1 MKSKVRIPKRAWIL
15 VHMALLAWVAW
26 IVAGITT
33 GYFGEKMAEATYQ
46 PNSTNTYKM
55 SPLDPSSTNLA
66 KDFTRIMEGNIF
78 NPAQRGVEV
87 YQETDTFADPTS
99 GEYQNATK
107 TTLPVTLVGTVI
119 SHDRRRSIAAIQI
132 KEDKEE
138 RIFTE
143 NDKLLEAK
151 ITKIERNR
159 VYLSRNGKTEVLAI
173 DFDKWKGESKG
184 AGRNSFR
191 GPNLTGDITE
201 TGDGNYAIS
210 RRYLNSQLANINQLI
225 TEVRAVPNISK
236 DGTADGFK
244 LFSVKKGSLFDRIG
258 LKNRDVLKRVNG
270 VEIDS
275 AEKGLELFQALR
287 NETDFSV
294 DLERNNSKKS
304 LQFSVQ

>member
-15 VHMALLAWVAW
+15 VHIALLAWVAW

-46 PNSTNTYKM
+46 PDSTYTYYM
-55 SPLDPSSTNLA
+55 SPQDSSSQNQT

-87 YQETDTFADPTS
+87 YQETDAFTDPTT

-132 KEDKEE
+132 KEDNEE

-159 VYLSRNGKTEVLAI
+159 VYLTRNGKTEVLAI

-184 AGRNSFR
+184 SGRNSFR
-191 GPNLTGDITE
+191 GPSLTGDITE

-210 RRYLNSQLANINQLI
+210 RRYLNSQLANMNQLI